1 MDSYGSTQI
10 LITLEEGVTPDVVT
24 RKLLDKYKGYWE
36 YWKEDNSTN
45 RLFWGSSVTRMDEI
59 YFSPLNQ
66 YGPFRKGT
74 RKQVQ
79 ILFSLA
85 FVLLLSAIFNYL
97 HNRLFHRRLL
107 SCHHR
112 KTLFRVLALHPDHFG
127 LFTGDSSLF
136 AVAMGRNR
144 WHIGIVTSH
153 YHLQIQSDRYRKRKF
168 PNAQQAIVQPF
179 VHHRAECHQHG
190 THHLGTHHGLPNIP
204 PCHPADRL

>member
-1 MDSYGSTQI
+1 MDSYGTTLI

-85 FVLLLSAIFNYL
+85 FVLLLSAIFNYINL
-97 HNRLFHRRLL
+97 TVSQTSNRVHEMATRR
-107 SCHHR
+107 
-112 KTLFRVLALHPDHFG
+112 
-127 LFTGDSSLF
+127 
-136 AVAMGRNR
+136 
-144 WHIGIVTSH
+144 
-153 YHLQIQSDRYRKRKF
+153 
-168 PNAQQAIVQPF
+168 
-179 VHHRAECHQHG
+179 
-190 THHLGTHHGLPNIP
+190 
-204 PCHPADRL
+204 

>member
-74 RKQVQ
+74 RKPGTN
-79 ILFSLA
+79 L
-85 FVLLLSAIFNYL
+85 VLVSIRVAPLGYL
-97 HNRLFHRRLL
+97 Q
-107 SCHHR
+107 
-112 KTLFRVLALHPDHFG
+112 LHQPNCI
-127 LFTGDSSLF
+127 
-136 AVAMGRNR
+136 ANQQ
-144 WHIGIVTSH
+144 TS
-153 YHLQIQSDRYRKRKF
+153 
-168 PNAQQAIVQPF
+168 P
-179 VHHRAECHQHG
+179 
-190 THHLGTHHGLPNIP
+190 
-204 PCHPADRL
+204 

>member
-1 MDSYGSTQI
+1 MYLNQTPLRVIGVLPAFSSTELLKPIDILIPFKLAEKDYAWMDSYGSTQI

-85 FVLLLSAIFNYL
+85 FVLLLSAIFNYINL
-97 HNRLFHRRLL
+97 TVSQTSKRVHEMAPRRLMGDSAGQIVLRYLAESAIFTTGCFIGGCLVAASQSPISSTCSPPGSLWSLHRR
-107 SCHHR
+107 
-112 KTLFRVLALHPDHFG
+112 
-127 LFTGDSSLF
+127 
-136 AVAMGRNR
+136 
-144 WHIGIVTSH
+144 W
-153 YHLQIQSDRYRKRKF
+153 
-168 PNAQQAIVQPF
+168 
-179 VHHRAECHQHG
+179 
-190 THHLGTHHGLPNIP
+190 
-204 PCHPADRL
+204 

>member
-1 MDSYGSTQI
+1 MDGQLWFNANTHYV
-10 LITLEEGVTPDVVT
+10 EEGVTPDVVT

-85 FVLLLSAIFNYL
+85 FVLLLSAIFNYINL
-97 HNRLFHRRLL
+97 TV
-107 SCHHR
+107 SQ
-112 KTLFRVLALHPDHFG
+112 
-127 LFTGDSSLF
+127 
-136 AVAMGRNR
+136 
-144 WHIGIVTSH
+144 TSNE
-153 YHLQIQSDRYRKRKF
+153 SMKWR
-168 PNAQQAIVQPF
+168 
-179 VHHRAECHQHG
+179 
-190 THHLGTHHGLPNIP
+190 
-204 PCHPADRL
+204 PAG